1 MLAVIRER
9 FFNGVELERM
19 NEVKFV
25 INKYRMSFGVSY
37 PHLRVFPFFNFLFV
51 SRLFEHTFGHISIA
65 IIGKTPHLLVVER
78 RRTPSVY

>member
-37 PHLRVFPFFNFLFV
+37 PHIRVFPFLIFCLFLDF
-51 SRLFEHTFGHISIA
+51 LN
-65 IIGKTPHLLVVER
+65 
-78 RRTPSVY
+78 TPSVTFL